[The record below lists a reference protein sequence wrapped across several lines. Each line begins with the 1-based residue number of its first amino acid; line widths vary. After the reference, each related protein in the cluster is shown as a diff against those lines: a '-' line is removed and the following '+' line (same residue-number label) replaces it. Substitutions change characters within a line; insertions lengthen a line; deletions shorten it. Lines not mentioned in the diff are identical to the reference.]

1 MRGASGCNA
10 LAYRYGVASLHELA
24 SPLIIQLQ
32 QVVRRCNT
40 VGRRTFLATPPIPV
54 APVTRGASNF
64 ACSMDQDAA
73 EHDVSSQDA
82 YMAAAAKLI
91 PALTDDHYKG
101 DAGKVG
107 TIGGCREYTGAP
119 YFAAVSALKVGADLS
134 HVFCTEGAAT
144 VIKSYSPELIV
155 HPYLLSTSPDDLAGE
170 IDEDAVESAY
180 QAIAQWISRM
190 DVVVIGPGL
199 GRDPCVHATV
209 VRVMEALRIANKCV
223 VIDADGLHIAKE
235 NLYLLEGW
243 TNATLTPNK
252 NEFNRIA
259 AAVNIEVDISNPA
272 ASLKKVVAAL
282 NGPTVVQKGIMDAV
296 SDGTTMAVCTL
307 EGSPRRAGGQGD
319 VLSGTMAVF
328 QCWAA
333 ANPSSANDVA
343 ASLGVSAHVL
353 AAWAA
358 CAVVRTASRAAY
370 RGKKRSMVAGDI
382 IAALGATVAC
392 VENESADSRS
402 VYYEYKRMHGMPHD
416 VWDLG

>member
-1 MRGASGCNA
+1 MRGAFGCSA
-10 LAYRYGVASLHELA
+10 LAYRYGVASLHDLA
-24 SPLIIQLQ
+24 SPIITQLQ
-32 QVVRRCNT
+32 QAVRRSSA
-40 VGRRTFLATPPIPV
+40 VGRRTFLTTPPIAV
-54 APVTRGASNF
+54 APVTQRASNF

-73 EHDVSSQDA
+73 KHDVNLQDA

-91 PALTDDHYKG
+91 PALTDEHYKG

-119 YFAAVSALKVGADLS
+119 YFAAISALKVGADLS

-155 HPYLLSTSPDDLAGE
+155 HPYLLCASPDGLPGE
-170 IDEDAVESAY
+170 IDEAAVESAY
-180 QAIAQWISRM
+180 QAIAQWTSMM

-209 VRVMEALRIANKCV
+209 VRVMEELRIANKRV

-259 AAVNIEVDISNPA
+259 AAVNVEVDSSKPA
-272 ASLKKVVAAL
+272 ASLKKVVGAL

-296 SDGTTMAVCTL
+296 SDGTAMAVCTL

-333 ANPSSANDVA
+333 ANPSVADDAA
-343 ASLGVSAHVL
+343 ASLGVSAPVL

-392 VENESADSRS
+392 VEKESTDSRS
-402 VYYEYKRMHGMPHD
+402 VYHEYKRMHGLQHD
-416 VWDLG
+416 TEDLG